1 MDPEKA
7 KQRFIKNFTPYS
19 KYWWKL
25 TMPGVIF
32 FALGTHFLIN
42 RSISW
47 DFVTNSEFYLYFV
60 FSLVFYTLIDYYSMY
75 RPNLKHHL
83 GADSKG

>member
-7 KQRFIKNFTPYS
+7 KERFIKNFTPYS

-42 RSISW
+42 RSIS
-47 DFVTNSEFYLYFV
+47 
-60 FSLVFYTLIDYYSMY
+60 
-75 RPNLKHHL
+75 
-83 GADSKG
+83 